1 MSFSPFDLTERIAII
16 TGGATGIGRA
26 IADGLAA
33 AGANIAICGRRINL
47 CEKACEEIQQRTGV
61 SAVARQC
68 DVSRKKEI
76 EAVVKDV
83 VGRWGHI
90 DILVNNAGVTSTYNV
105 LELPE
110 EEWDRIVNINLK
122 GCFLFGQ
129 AAGQVM
135 ARKGGGVI
143 INIGSQLGEVA
154 RPNRTHYVASKG
166 GVRMLTKAMAVDLA
180 PHGIRV
186 NTVAPGP
193 VETELTKPLLSDQN
207 LKDEI
212 LKHLPIGRIGQPSD
226 IAGAVVFLASDAASF
241 VTGVTLYVDGGYLT
255 I

>member
-1 MSFSPFDLTERIAII
+1 MSFSPFNLTERVAVIS
-16 TGGATGIGRA
+16 GGATGIGRA

-33 AGANIAICGRRINL
+33 AGANIVICGRRINL
-47 CEKACEEIQQRTGV
+47 CEKACEEIQQRNGV
-61 SAVARQC
+61 RAFARPC
-68 DVSRKKEI
+68 DVSRKNEV

-83 VGRWGHI
+83 VDKCGRI
-90 DILVNNAGVTSTYNV
+90 DILVNNAGTVSTYNV

-110 EEWDRIVNINLK
+110 EEWDRVIDINLK

-129 AAGQVM
+129 AAGRVM
-135 ARKGGGVI
+135 AGKGGGVI

-154 RPNRTHYVASKG
+154 RPNRAHYVTSKG

-180 PHGIRV
+180 PHSIRV

-193 VETELTKPLLSDQN
+193 VETELTKPVLSDQN